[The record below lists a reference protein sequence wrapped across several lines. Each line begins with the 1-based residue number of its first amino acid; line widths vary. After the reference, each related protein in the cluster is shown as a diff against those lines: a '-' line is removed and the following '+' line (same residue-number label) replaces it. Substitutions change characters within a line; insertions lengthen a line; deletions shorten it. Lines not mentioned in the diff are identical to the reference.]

1 PDDVDL
7 HAYLAVWQRFEGN
20 ESESNK
26 HMEKL
31 ESLNKGKAED
41 IKRIFATVDRVLE
54 TPLKESAD
62 KGLLDHHGAIVTL
75 GYALNPDGSMHQ
87 ILIERLETTL
97 AMAKANSDA
106 MIVLTGGVPKNHKTE
121 GKLM

>member
-1 PDDVDL
+1 S
-7 HAYLAVWQRFEGN
+7 YLAVWQRFDGN
-20 ESESNK
+20 DSESNK
-26 HMEKL
+26 HMQKL

-62 KGLLDHHGAIVTL
+62 KGLLSDHGAIVTL
-75 GYALNPDGSMHQ
+75 GYALNPDGSMHE

-97 AMAKANSDA
+97 AMSKAYPDA
-106 MIVLTGGVPKNHKTE
+106 MIVLTGGVPKN
-121 GKLM
+121 